1 MGRKGNSGMV
11 GSGSAP
17 IRSNAT
23 VYDGISGLPSRI
35 GSNQRWVLQ
44 REYAVEGGGTH
55 RAFEGKG
62 TYEAND
68 HDTVARNQGF
78 KSTSALKNAYKS
90 RTESVKVGDQAW
102 TGKRDSNGNM
112 IWGKV
117 TKNEY
122 KPVLVTLGLSQAS
135 RDTLRGIEQGV
146 RQRQKR
152 DEANR
157 RAVRRGMGL

>member
-1 MGRKGNSGMV
+1 MGGRGSGSNMA
-11 GSGSAP
+11 SNGSAP

-23 VYDGISGLPSRI
+23 AYDGISGLPSRI

-62 TYEAND
+62 TYEASD
-68 HDTVARNQGF
+68 HDTVARNEGF

-112 IWGKV
+112 IWGRV
-117 TKNEY
+117 TKNKY
-122 KPVLVTLGLSQAS
+122 RPVLVTLG
-135 RDTLRGIEQGV
+135 
-146 RQRQKR
+146 
-152 DEANR
+152 
-157 RAVRRGMGL
+157 

>member
-1 MGRKGNSGMV
+1 MGGR
-11 GSGSAP
+11 GSGSNMGGGNSAP

-23 VYDGISGLPSRI
+23 AYDGIYGLPSRI

-62 TYEAND
+62 TYESND
-68 HDTVARNQGF
+68 HDVVARAERF

-117 TKNEY
+117 TQNKY
-122 KPVLVTLGLSQAS
+122 RPVLVTLG
-135 RDTLRGIEQGV
+135 
-146 RQRQKR
+146 
-152 DEANR
+152 
-157 RAVRRGMGL
+157 